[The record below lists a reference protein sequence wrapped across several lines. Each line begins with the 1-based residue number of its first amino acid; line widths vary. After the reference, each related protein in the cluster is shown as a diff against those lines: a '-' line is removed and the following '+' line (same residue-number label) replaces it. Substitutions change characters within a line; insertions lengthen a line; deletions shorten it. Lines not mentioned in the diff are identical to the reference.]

1 MFQIGQSW
9 AIYNDEDALSRY
21 YGQIKKIDLLPEFVL
36 HVAWFY
42 ACPLRKST
50 IRWHDKTMP
59 IGCGLFKFRN
69 SKLNRYTVTKN
80 FLHLVAAESLKKGV
94 YKIFP
99 RASEV
104 WIVYKSWSA
113 QLMKGNNLEDFEYEI
128 VEIVDVFDNYVDV
141 KFLALRLQV
150 FLHGSSGRRRG

>member
-1 MFQIGQSW
+1 MFQIGQCW
-9 AIYNDEDALSRY
+9 TIYNDEDALPRY
-21 YGQIKKIDLLPEFVL
+21 DRQIKKIDILPEFVL
-36 HVAWFY
+36 HVALFY
-42 ACPLRKST
+42 ACQFPKST

-59 IGCGLFKFRN
+59 IGCELSKFRN
-69 SKLNRYTVTKN
+69 SKVNRYTVTKN
-80 FLHLVAAESLKKGV
+80 FLHLVAAEPLKKGE

-104 WIVYKSWSA
+104 WTVHKSWSG

-141 KFLALRLQV
+141 KFLA
-150 FLHGSSGRRRG
+150 F